1 VSKLDIVTAYVAA
14 RWRAATLHGPR
25 LTEWQQRRAITLVDS
40 VRRASPFYRELWAG
54 LPDDAWRAFPTVD
67 KLAMMASFDR
77 FTTTGI
83 TREMAMSVALD
94 AEQRRDFSASIEG
107 HTVGLSSGTSGHRGL
122 FLVSPQEQT
131 RWAGTILARAIPD
144 LRPRHRVA
152 FFLRANS
159 RLYERT
165 ASAVQFRFFDLM
177 EPLAAVIAA
186 LNAFQPRLI
195 VGPPSLLGQLA
206 DAVAQGTLRVRP
218 TRLVSVAE
226 VLEPHDRARI
236 EAAFQAAVGEVY
248 QCTEGLVAVTCSTGS
263 LHVQE
268 DVLVLQTEPL
278 VTADGSRVTPVLTD
292 LWRHTQPIIRYRL
305 GDVLRLEPRGCACG
319 STWRR
324 IGAIEGR
331 QDDLCWFA
339 QSSGALRVV
348 FPDALRRMVLLA
360 TDGIVE
366 YRIEQHALSALHL
379 QIDVEAGQDFAAVA
393 RQLRATIASELLHYD
408 CEDVAVTIE
417 QGVPPRQPG
426 VKRRRVVCTWRRME
440 PVPMA
445 GGQ

>member
-1 VSKLDIVTAYVAA
+1 MSKLDIVTAYMAA
-14 RWRAATLHGPR
+14 RWRSATLHGPQ
-25 LTEWQQRRAITLVDS
+25 LSAWQHRRGVALVNS
-40 VRRASPFYRELWAG
+40 VRRASSFYRELWAG
-54 LPDDAWRAFPTVD
+54 LPDDDWRTFPTVD
-67 KLAMMASFDR
+67 KQAMMAAFDR

-83 TREMAMSVALD
+83 TREMAMLVALD
-94 AEQRRDFSASIEG
+94 AEQRRDFSATIDG

-144 LRPRHRVA
+144 LRPGHRVA

-165 ASAVQFRFFDLM
+165 SSAVQFRFFDLM

-186 LNAFQPRLI
+186 LNDFRPRLI
-195 VGPPSLLGQLA
+195 VGPPSLLGQLV
-206 DAVAQGTLRVRP
+206 DAIAQGTLRVHP
-218 TRLVSVAE
+218 TRLISVAE
-226 VLEPHDRARI
+226 VLEPHDRTRI
-236 EAAFQAAVGEVY
+236 EAAFQAPVGEVY
-248 QCTEGLVAVTCSTGS
+248 QCTEGLVAVTCSRGS

-292 LWRHTQPIIRYRL
+292 LWRYTQPIIRYRL
-305 GDVLRLEPRGCACG
+305 GDVLRLEPGRCVCG

-324 IGAIEGR
+324 IAAIEGR

-339 QSSGALRVV
+339 QSNGALRVV

-366 YRIEQHALSALHL
+366 YRIEQHAPSALHL
-379 QIDVEAGQDFAAVA
+379 QIDVEVGQDFDAVA
-393 RQLRATIASELLHYD
+393 RQLRATIRAELLQYD
-408 CEDVAVTIE
+408 CSDVALTIE
-417 QGVPPRQPG
+417 QGVPSRQPG
-426 VKRRRVVCTWRRME
+426 VKRRRVVCTWRTME
-440 PVPMA
+440 PMPMA